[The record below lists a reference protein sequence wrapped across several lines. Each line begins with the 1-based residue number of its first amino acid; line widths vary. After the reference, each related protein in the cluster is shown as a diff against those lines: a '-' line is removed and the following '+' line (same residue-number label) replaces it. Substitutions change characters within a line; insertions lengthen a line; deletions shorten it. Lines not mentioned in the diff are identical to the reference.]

1 MELSFTECMLQ
12 QIEYVMN
19 TVFPDVLHSVFS
31 SVRKYLMYT
40 VYTVFSNCNG
50 LCVLKYVMNTV
61 FSNASLGHLD
71 SNWRFHR
78 EITGQ

>member
-1 MELSFTECMLQ
+1 MK
-12 QIEYVMN
+12 

-50 LCVLKYVMNTV
+50 
-61 FSNASLGHLD
+61 
-71 SNWRFHR
+71 
-78 EITGQ
+78 